1 MALKTIDS
9 KIIVA
14 DTTLKTNPKMLRLI
28 FQGTYGSYFLTPGL
42 SFSLEDKADTQE
54 LDLLMEITGIMGD
67 AWQSQLVNKEVR
79 LIIDY
84 EEISRSNFRVEVKAI
99 GHRQEDFMDDD
110 LFIVLNS
117 GLQLVNKATA
127 MKIISE
133 DNDNN
138 NNENK

>member
-14 DTTLKTNPKMLRLI
+14 DSTLKPDPKTLRLI

-42 SFSLEDKADTQE
+42 SFSLDDTSDTQE
-54 LDLLMEITGIMGD
+54 LDLLMEITGLMGE
-67 AWQSQLVNKEVR
+67 AWQSQLVGKEVR

-84 EEISRSNFRVEVKAI
+84 EEISRSNVRIEVKAI
-99 GHRQEDFMDDD
+99 GHRLENFMDDD

-117 GLQLVNKATA
+117 GQQLVRKATA

-133 DNDNN
+133 TKDDG
-138 NNENK
+138 NENK